1 MRRAFSFLVLL
12 SYLASC
18 AQPRAT
24 PPAHLANSIAV
35 LPPNNRTGDPLVVV
49 GTSLID
55 RYVRHAERVTVGDVL
70 LSEARFQ
77 LQEKGF
83 EVVNRQTVETALRGR
98 MPESPDSAV
107 ELASQ
112 GGLKNLLLYLEIR
125 RWEPDAPV
133 HTRFVIVALT
143 ATLVDPATGKVVWQE
158 QRRAAPVSTPGEIS
172 VESAYVT
179 AARKVMKE
187 MLAPLRSDPAARS
200 EP

>member
-12 SYLASC
+12 SCLASC

-35 LPPNNRTGDPLVVV
+35 LPPNNRTGDPLVVA
-49 GTSLID
+49 GASLID
-55 RYVRHAERVTVGDVL
+55 RYVRHAERVTVADVL

-83 EVVNRQTVETALRGR
+83 EVADRQAIETALKGR
-98 MPESPDSAV
+98 IPESPDSAV

-112 GGLKNLLLYLEIR
+112 GGLKSLLLYLEIR

-133 HTRFVIVALT
+133 RTTFVIVGLT
-143 ATLVDPATGKVVWQE
+143 ASLVDPSTGKVVWQE
-158 QRRAAPVSTPGEIS
+158 KRRVAPVSTPGEIT

-179 AARKVMKE
+179 AARKVIGE
-187 MLAPLRSDPAARS
+187 MLAPLRPDPGARS
-200 EP
+200 KP